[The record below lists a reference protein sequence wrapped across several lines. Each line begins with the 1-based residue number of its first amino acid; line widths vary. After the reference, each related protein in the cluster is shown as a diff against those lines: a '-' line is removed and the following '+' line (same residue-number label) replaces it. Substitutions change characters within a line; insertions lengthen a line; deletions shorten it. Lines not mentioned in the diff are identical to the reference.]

1 MEAAARALGVR
12 LVPLKAGSPSEIEA
26 AFATLVQERAGALL
40 IGSDP
45 YIFDQRDQLAALESR
60 DAVPAIHHDRQ
71 LVEAGGLT
79 SYGARIPDGYRLVG
93 SYTGRILKGNNPADL
108 PVQQSTKIELVINLK
123 IAKTLG
129 LTIAERARH
138 RR

>member
-1 MEAAARALGVR
+1 LF
-12 LVPLKAGSPSEIEA
+12 KSE
-26 AFATLVQERAGALL
+26 QALL

-45 YIFDQRDQLAALESR
+45 YFFDQRDQLAALESR
-60 DAVPAIHHDRQ
+60 DAVPAIHHDRK
-71 LVEAGGLT
+71 LVEAGGLM
-79 SYGARIPDGYRLVG
+79 SYGASIQDGYRLVG

-129 LTIAERARH
+129 LTIPPSVLAIADEVIE
-138 RR
+138 